1 MTDDFVLNKFTPKQ
15 QRFIDI
21 YCSNYG
27 IKTARECA
35 ILAGY
40 NAESAHSRANEML
53 DWKKFPEISAEIQKR
68 LEACREVWNLTP
80 EKYAAKLEFL
90 FNEAR
95 QNKELGIATKIA
107 ELQGKLAGFFVEKN
121 MLLYKDY
128 NDMGNLTS
136 DEALLKM
143 NNLLDGIGLK
153 IIPASMADGENTD
166 LETEEIESKNKD
178 TV

>member
-1 MTDDFVLNKFTPKQ
+1 M
-15 QRFIDI
+15 
-21 YCSNYG
+21 
-27 IKTARECA
+27 
-35 ILAGY
+35 
-40 NAESAHSRANEML
+40 
-53 DWKKFPEISAEIQKR
+53 
-68 LEACREVWNLTP
+68 
-80 EKYAAKLEFL
+80 

-166 LETEEIESKNKD
+166 LETEEIKSKNKD
-178 TV
+178 TLYPIF